1 MDDTTTNYI
10 VAGIFGLLASVATYF
25 ATRKKT
31 KAESADLLIDAAVK
45 LVDSYEKRI
54 KTLEDEVSDLRKE
67 YKELLRANVTII
79 EENKSLHSEVVR
91 LETILYSKGD
101 MDK

>member
-67 YKELLRANVTII
+67 YKDLLKANMII
-79 EENKSLHSEVVR
+79 LEENKSLKSEVVK
-91 LETILYSKGD
+91 LETILFNKGD

>member
-1 MDDTTTNYI
+1 MDDETTNYI
-10 VAGIFGLLASVATYF
+10 VAGIFGLLASVATFF

-67 YKELLRANVTII
+67 YKELLKANMVIL
-79 EENKSLHSEVVR
+79 EENKSLKGEVVR
-91 LETILYSKGD
+91 LEQILFNKGD
-101 MDK
+101 MDT

>member
-54 KTLEDEVSDLRKE
+54 RTLEDEVSELRKE
-67 YKELLRANVTII
+67 YKDLLKTNISVL
-79 EENKSLHSEVVR
+79 EENKSLKDEVIR
-91 LETILYSKGD
+91 LEKIIYNKGD
-101 MDK
+101 IDK